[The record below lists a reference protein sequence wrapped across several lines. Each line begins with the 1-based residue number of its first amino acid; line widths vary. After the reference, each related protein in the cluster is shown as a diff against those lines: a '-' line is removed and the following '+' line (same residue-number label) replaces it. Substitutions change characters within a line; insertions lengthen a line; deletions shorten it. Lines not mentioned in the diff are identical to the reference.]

1 MYLVA
6 ITAVD
11 GGNCGKGRKFQ
22 GLDFSCVNDRSGENC
37 PASGLSY
44 LCSAKITELDKKI
57 KVGIV
62 SYRNTRPL
70 IYGLQH
76 TALSND
82 IELIEDIPARLADKL
97 KTGEIDLGLVP
108 VAVIPQLGEYHI
120 IGDYCIGTEG
130 EVASVCLFS
139 EVPLNEIT
147 RVYLDY
153 QSRSS
158 VALLQWL
165 MRESWGIFPEIIQAE
180 DESYREEIK
189 GTTAGLVIGDRAL
202 EQRLISTYIYDLGA
216 EWRAITG
223 LPFVFAAW
231 VSTKSLP
238 ESFVQRFNEA
248 NAAGIPR
255 IDEIV
260 AANPFPVY
268 DLRKY
273 YTLNLSYQLDER
285 KRKGLEL
292 FLSYLQ
298 REKEEP
304 VAEIKEF

>member
-1 MYLVA
+1 M
-6 ITAVD
+6 
-11 GGNCGKGRKFQ
+11 
-22 GLDFSCVNDRSGENC
+22 
-37 PASGLSY
+37 
-44 LCSAKITELDKKI
+44 DKKI

-76 TALSND
+76 TALAEE
-82 IELIEDIPARLADKL
+82 IELIEDTPAILADKL
-97 KTGEIDLGLVP
+97 KKEEIDLGLVP

-165 MRESWGIFPEIIQAE
+165 MRESWGIFPEIIPAR
-180 DESYREEIK
+180 DESYRQEIK

-202 EQRLISTYIYDLGA
+202 EQRRISTYIYDLGA

-231 VSTKSLP
+231 VSTRPLP
-238 ESFVQRFNEA
+238 DNFVQRFNEA
-248 NAAGIPR
+248 NEAGFSR
-255 IDEIV
+255 LDEIV
-260 AANPFPVY
+260 DSNPFPLY

-273 YTLNLSYQLDER
+273 YTLNLSYRLDER
-285 KRKGLEL
+285 KRKGLSL
-292 FLSYLQ
+292 FLSYLKKDN
-298 REKEEP
+298 ELP
-304 VAEIKEF
+304 VEGQFA